1 MFFVFWELCARSF
14 AFWCSFVELCP
25 THHARPRASLRLTC
39 CECLAAPPTPWLHC
53 VVPCTP
59 QACCM
64 VLCFVGR
71 VTGWQRD
78 APCAAGADAQGARV
92 RLPCCRAAL
101 ALTMCHDW
109 GACCGQQAGV
119 HAPALCMPFEQHD
132 CFAPYDKN
140 PFIACKCTACLPAFF
155 IGGAARPVC
164 VRALEPKRRVAY
176 TTAQHESLSERKSWF
191 NESLSPTQLK
201 GTLDHSSLNTNCG
214 ASCFAP
220 TPASP
225 PAPLVPPSKSTRHAR
240 SRLLCPAAALP
251 VRACR
256 RCRRRNSRPHTL
268 APCCCWCGA
277 TLRPTLRLMLSSSP
291 AATGAHHVC
300 QSVHCI
306 TTQHPDN
313 ACVHSHLLP

>member
-92 RLPCCRAAL
+92 RLACCRAAL

-225 PAPLVPPSKSTRHAR
+225 PAPLVPPSNSTR
-240 SRLLCPAAALP
+240 
-251 VRACR
+251 AC
-256 RCRRRNSRPHTL
+256 TL
-268 APCCCWCGA
+268 ASAVPCCCSASACV
-277 TLRPTLRLMLSSSP
+277 PQVPPPQQP
-291 AATGAHHVC
+291 AAHARALLLLVRRDTAANAATDAEFEPGRDGCAPRVSERALHHDTA
-300 QSVHCI
+300 S
-306 TTQHPDN
+306 
-313 ACVHSHLLP
+313 